1 MTLSAFGS
9 PHGRPVLTVS
19 DLNVSFRTGAGLVSV
34 VRDLSFQVARGEIFA
49 VIGESGSGKS
59 TMANAVMGLL
69 PASSESSG
77 SIELGGAPIQTMSV
91 TERRRLCG
99 ERISLISQD
108 ALTGLNPCTTVGFQI
123 AETLMVHRGESKKAA
138 MARAVELL
146 SLTGIPS
153 PKERVNRYPHQFSGG
168 MRQRVLIAIALALQ
182 PEVLVAD
189 EPTTALDATI
199 KAQILQLLV
208 RLREELGMAILLI
221 THDMGVVAKM
231 ADRMLV
237 MYAGRAVE
245 AGPVLDVFEECAHPY
260 TKALL
265 QSMPRLDRS
274 RERLQAIKGAPPSP
288 ANLPGGCPFNPRCAM
303 ATDVCRERLPEPRLF
318 NGGRLSL
325 CHFAPQEVAHGVLA

>member
-1 MTLSAFGS
+1 M
-9 PHGRPVLTVS
+9 HPVLSVS
-19 DLNVSFRTGAGLVSV
+19 GLKVGFRSDAGLVEV
-34 VRDLSFQVARGEIFA
+34 VRDVSFQVGRGEIFA

-69 PASSESSG
+69 PSHAEVG
-77 SIELGGAPIQTMSV
+77 GAIELDGMPISALPSRQ
-91 TERRRLCG
+91 RRRLCG
-99 ERISLISQD
+99 ERLALISQD

-123 AETLMVHRGESKKAA
+123 AETLMVHRGESKRAA

-153 PKERVNRYPHQFSGG
+153 AKERAHHYPHQFSGG

-182 PEVLVAD
+182 PDVLIAD

-199 KAQILQLLV
+199 KAQILQLLM
-208 RLREELGMAILLI
+208 RLREELGMAVLLI
-221 THDMGVVAKM
+221 THDMGAVAKM

-245 AGPVLDVFEECAHPY
+245 AGPVPEVFAQCAHPY

-265 QSMPRLDRS
+265 NSIPRLDRGDQ
-274 RERLQAIKGAPPSP
+274 RLQAITGTPPSP
-288 ANLPGGCPFNPRCAM
+288 ANLPSGCSFNPRCAM
-303 ATDVCRERLPEPRLF
+303 AADICRERLPLPRLF
-318 NGGRLSL
+318 GDARLSV
-325 CHFAPQEVAHGVLA
+325 CHFAPQEVADVVLA